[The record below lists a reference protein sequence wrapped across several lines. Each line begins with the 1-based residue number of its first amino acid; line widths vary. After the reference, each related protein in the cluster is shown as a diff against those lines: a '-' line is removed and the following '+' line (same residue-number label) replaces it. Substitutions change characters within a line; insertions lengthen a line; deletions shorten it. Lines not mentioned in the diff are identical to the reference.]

1 MRALL
6 LKDILTLRKTLMTY
20 IGFMVLYFAIGLY
33 SDNSAFFLVFVV
45 LMCNMLP
52 MNALAYDERFH
63 WDRMGLCLPVP
74 QHNLV
79 LSKYVL
85 SLLGFVVSSLPLF
98 LFYRIAAQISG
109 QPFSEEQQ
117 VILLLTASG
126 LILASI
132 QLPMLFWLGTER
144 GRFVTIAIFLLF
156 GISVPAIAI
165 GLGPIESALAW
176 LMTHLWVV
184 LLIGLALFCL
194 SALISIAIYSRKEF
208 N

>member
-6 LKDILTLRKTLMTY
+6 LKDILTLRKTLVTY

-109 QPFSEEQQ
+109 QPFSAEQQ

-156 GISVPAIAI
+156 GISVPTIAI

>member
-1 MRALL
+1 
-6 LKDILTLRKTLMTY
+6 
-20 IGFMVLYFAIGLY
+20 
-33 SDNSAFFLVFVV
+33 
-45 LMCNMLP
+45 
-52 MNALAYDERFH
+52 
-63 WDRMGLCLPVP
+63 
-74 QHNLV
+74 
-79 LSKYVL
+79 
-85 SLLGFVVSSLPLF
+85 
-98 LFYRIAAQISG
+98 
-109 QPFSEEQQ
+109 
-117 VILLLTASG
+117 
-126 LILASI
+126 
-132 QLPMLFWLGTER
+132 MLFWLGTER

>member
-6 LKDILTLRKTLMTY
+6 LKDILTLRKTLVTY

-33 SDNSAFFLVFVV
+33 SDNSAFFLVFVI

-109 QPFSEEQQ
+109 QPFSAEQQ